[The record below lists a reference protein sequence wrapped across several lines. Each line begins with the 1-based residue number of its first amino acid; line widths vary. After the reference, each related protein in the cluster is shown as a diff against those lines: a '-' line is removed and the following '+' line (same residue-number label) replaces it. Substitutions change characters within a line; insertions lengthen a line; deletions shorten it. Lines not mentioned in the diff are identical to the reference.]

1 MAGRPTERVSYDT
14 KLAGDVDVYAFDHL
28 FLNSPTAQPTPEV
41 LDQAYKNQV
50 AGGLPDIAVSQNQ
63 GRYLQV
69 QAKIAKAKAILEVGT
84 LGGYSTLFLVNSSLE
99 VKVTT
104 IEYSPK
110 HAKVAQA
117 NFELAGVADR
127 VEVIVGAGADIL
139 PEVYKDFQA
148 GRRPAFD
155 LTFIDADKQSNWIYF
170 DYAVKLSRQG
180 AVIIVDNVV
189 RRGGIA
195 DPEQLSDE
203 RVQGSKEVIEK
214 AGADPRVA
222 ASLLQTVGDK
232 SYDGMLIAVKL

>member
-1 MAGRPTERVSYDT
+1 MAGRPTERVPFDT
-14 KLAGDVDVYAFDHL
+14 KLAGDVDVYAFGHL
-28 FLNSPTAQPTPEV
+28 FVTSPTAHPNPEV
-41 LDQAYKNQV
+41 LDKAYKNQV

-69 QAKIAKAKAILEVGT
+69 QAKIAKAKNILEVGT
-84 LGGYSTLFLVNSSLE
+84 LGGYSTLFLVNASPE
-99 VKVTT
+99 TRVTT
-104 IEYSPK
+104 IEYSPD

-127 VEVIVGAGADIL
+127 VEVLVGAGVDVL
-139 PEVYKDFQA
+139 PGVFKDFQA
-148 GRRPAFD
+148 GIRPAFD
-155 LTFIDADKQSNWIYF
+155 LTFIDADKQNNWKYF
-170 DYAVKLSRQG
+170 DYAVKLSRPG
-180 AVIIVDNVV
+180 GVIIVDNVV

-195 DPEQLSDE
+195 DPDQAADE